1 MTLFRKMWDA
11 FGDSMKSIS
20 GMVSHT
26 KISSYFI
33 LLSILTS
40 ALTFIIIEI
49 GNAKLQWHKGQIYEI
64 PLNHIGLFAMMLS
77 HHLILLGLKNSNDKI
92 IAGAITLNGDSVD
105 NADNAEKKKKKEED
119 VEYPEA

>member
-11 FGDSMKSIS
+11 FGNSMKSIN
-20 GMVSHT
+20 GMFSHT

-33 LLSILTS
+33 LLTILVS
-40 ALTFIIIEI
+40 ALTFLIIEI

-64 PLNHIGLFAMMLS
+64 PVNHIGLFAMMLS

-92 IAGAITLNGDSVD
+92 IAGAITLNGD
-105 NADNAEKKKKKEED
+105 NTEKKKKKKEEKEE
-119 VEYPEA
+119 EYPEA